1 MENDFAEHLA
11 PLVEDYK
18 SDPESVFNTW
28 FVGSEARL
36 KAFRSIRRGVAVVVE
51 DIQAGRFPND
61 FKDSSLEFVL
71 TSITEQKQV
80 FEGAAHPFYWKP
92 KLRIPDIYESE
103 PNKQAFGQFLFSCL
117 NTADTRVLEREV
129 LRLASREIKG
139 LGPAVANILYFL
151 HPTQFPPSNTAM
163 VNGFNAVFAAR
174 QKLGS
179 WDSYLEMR
187 ETILRANAELGLL
200 SKDLGAFAGLL
211 FDVGTGRLRGAER
224 EPGDALAVA
233 RDKIAAASRK
243 RHEEVE
249 QDLQEERLH
258 TRVQYQLAELGRAL
272 GYDVSVARN
281 DRGTVCEGV
290 PLGYRCLDRLPDL
303 GLPPEVHDTVDLI
316 DVLWLQSGEARIA
329 CAFEVEKSTSIY
341 SGMLRLADMALSLP
355 GREEH
360 LYLVVPRS
368 REREVLE
375 QARRP
380 MFQRHDV
387 FTLSYLLF
395 EDLDRHFDSL
405 CRLGGDRTILARLAC
420 SCAPVP
426 GLS

>member
-1 MENDFAEHLA
+1 MSAIFSQHLA
-11 PLVEDYK
+11 SLVEAYK
-18 SDPESVFNTW
+18 ADAESVFNTW
-28 FVGSEARL
+28 FIGNAARL
-36 KAFRSIRRGVAVVVE
+36 KAFRSIRRGVAAVVE

-61 FKDSSLEFVL
+61 FRGSSLEFVL
-71 TSITEQKQV
+71 GCITEQKQV

-117 NTADTRVLEREV
+117 NTGEVHALEKEL
-129 LRLASREIKG
+129 LRLASRRIKG

-151 HPTQFPPSNTAM
+151 HPTLFPPFNTAM
-163 VNGFNAVFAAR
+163 VNGFNDVFSAR
-174 QKLGS
+174 KKLGS
-179 WDSYLEMR
+179 WESYLEMR
-187 ETILRANAELGLL
+187 ETILQANGELGLL

-211 FDVGTGRLRGAER
+211 FDVGTGKLRGAER
-224 EPGDALAVA
+224 QPGDALSLAQ
-233 RDKIAAASRK
+233 DKIAAARRK

-249 QDLQEERLH
+249 EDLQEERLH
-258 TRVQYQLAELGRAL
+258 TRVQYQLAELGRSL
-272 GYDVSVARN
+272 GYAVSIARN
-281 DRGTVCEGV
+281 DRGAVCEGV
-290 PLGYRCLDRLPDL
+290 PLGYRCIERLPDL

-316 DVLWLQSGEARIA
+316 DVLWLHPGEPRIA

-360 LYLVVPRS
+360 LYLVAPRS
-368 REREVLE
+368 REREILE
-375 QARRP
+375 QSRRP
-380 MFQRHDV
+380 MFQRHDE

-405 CRLGGDRTILARLAC
+405 CRLGGDHTILARLAC
-420 SCAPVP
+420 TCAPVRV
-426 GLS
+426 SS